1 MIGGLIA
8 LCIIVFIFS
17 ILGILDIL
25 SISVTEITL
34 EDNLVIKKNIV
45 LRAVTRIAREGMPSR
60 RLGIRMAK
68 IMITILTRNIG

>member
-25 SISVTEITL
+25 SISVTGITL

-68 IMITILTRNIG
+68 IMITILTRSIG